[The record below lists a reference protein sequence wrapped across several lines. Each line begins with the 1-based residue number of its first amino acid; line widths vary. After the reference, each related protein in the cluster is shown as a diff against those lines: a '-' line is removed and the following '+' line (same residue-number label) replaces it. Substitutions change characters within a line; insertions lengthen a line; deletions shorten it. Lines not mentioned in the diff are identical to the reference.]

1 MRPRPAARQARRVPF
16 TISHAVVALPFR
28 HTVLPVAAVAVGS
41 MAPDAVLFVPALP
54 PYGFAHSWVGVVT
67 IDLAVSLVV
76 LAAWWFLVRPAW
88 TPVLPARYRAQLLGW
103 HRPERVP
110 PARVPLVVVACVL
123 GSVTHVVWDA
133 WSHPHG
139 WVVLHVAALRW
150 EVSGHPVYSL
160 VQDAS
165 SAGGLLLLLVLLLRW
180 TRHAATAADVA
191 GVGRASRP
199 ERSGATTAASGRE
212 ARITP
217 VAALAAVLL
226 VALVTAGSV
235 LGRGGGVGSLV
246 VREAFVLP
254 PTVAVT
260 LVVGALVLL
269 LVRRARSADRSG
281 LPDVPDAPE
290 QRDAPGQTDVSGRTD
305 SGQTDRQERGEVRP

>member
-1 MRPRPAARQARRVPF
+1 MRPRPAAGKARRVPF
-16 TISHAVVALPFR
+16 TISHAVAALPFR
-28 HTVLPVAAVAVGS
+28 RSVLPVAAVAVGS

-67 IDLAVSLVV
+67 VDLAVSLVV

-88 TPVLPARYRAQLLGW
+88 TPVLPARYRTQLPDW
-103 HRPERVP
+103 DRPERVP
-110 PARVPLVVVACVL
+110 PSRIPLVVVACVL

-133 WSHPHG
+133 FSHPDG
-139 WVVLHVAALRW
+139 WVVLHVSALRA
-150 EVSGHPVYSL
+150 VVGGHPVSSL
-160 VQDAS
+160 VQDGS
-165 SAGGLLLLLVLLLRW
+165 SVGGLLLLVVLLLRW
-180 TRHAATAADVA
+180 ARHAASASDVA
-191 GVGRASRP
+191 EAGRASRP
-199 ERSGATTAASGRE
+199 DGAVVGTDRSGRE

-235 LGRGGGVGSLV
+235 LRGGGGVGTVV

-269 LVRRARSADRSG
+269 LVRRSRVADRTAG
-281 LPDVPDAPE
+281 ADAPRPADASE
-290 QRDAPGQTDVSGRTD
+290 QVDG
-305 SGQTDRQERGEVRP
+305 SGQADRQERGEVRP

>member
-1 MRPRPAARQARRVPF
+1 MPF

-88 TPVLPARYRAQLLGW
+88 TPVLPARYRAQLPGW

-139 WVVLHVAALRW
+139 WVVLHVAALRS
-150 EVSGHPVYSL
+150 EVGGHPVYSL

-180 TRHAATAADVA
+180 TRRAAPAADGA

-235 LGRGGGVGSLV
+235 LGRGVGSLV

-281 LPDVPDAPE
+281 LPDVP
-290 QRDAPGQTDVSGRTD
+290 GQTN

>member
-1 MRPRPAARQARRVPF
+1 MPF

-28 HTVLPVAAVAVGS
+28 RSALPVAAVAVGS

-54 PYGFAHSWVGVVT
+54 SYGFAHSWFGVVT

-88 TPVLPARYRAQLLGW
+88 TPVLLARYRAQLPGW
-103 HRPERVP
+103 HRPEHVP

-139 WVVLHVAALRW
+139 WVVLHVAGLRW
-150 EVSGHPVYSL
+150 EVGGHPVYSL

-180 TRHAATAADVA
+180 TRHAAPAADGA

-212 ARITP
+212 AHLTP
-217 VAALAAVLL
+217 VVALAAVLL

-235 LGRGGGVGSLV
+235 LGHGSGVGALV

-269 LVRRARSADRSG
+269 LTRRARSADRSG
-281 LPDVPDAPE
+281 LPDVPE
-290 QRDAPGQTDVSGRTD
+290 ERDASGQTD

>member
-1 MRPRPAARQARRVPF
+1 MPF

-28 HTVLPVAAVAVGS
+28 RSALPVAAVAVGS

-88 TPVLPARYRAQLLGW
+88 TPVLPARYRAQLPGW
-103 HRPERVP
+103 HQPERVP

-139 WVVLHVAALRW
+139 WVVLHVAALRG
-150 EVSGHPVYSL
+150 EVGGHPVYSL

-180 TRHAATAADVA
+180 TRHAAIAADVA

-217 VAALAAVLL
+217 VVALAAVLL

-235 LGRGGGVGSLV
+235 LGHGGGVGALV

-281 LPDVPDAPE
+281 LPDVP
-290 QRDAPGQTDVSGRTD
+290 GQAN